1 MTKVSVSASMPVQ
14 PAKAWVT
21 ASDLSRFGEWLAL
34 HEGWRGDVPE
44 EIKTGTVLTSVVSVK
59 GLRNRITWS
68 VTSYDPPNGITLSG
82 EGKAGV
88 KASLQLKLR
97 PDGDG
102 ATGELDVEFTGPGMF
117 GPISAAVGRTLKGDL
132 HKSLEK
138 LARLVD

>member
-1 MTKVSVSASMPVQ
+1 MAKVSVSTSMPVN
-14 PAKAWVT
+14 PAKAWAT
-21 ASDLSRFGEWLAL
+21 ASDLNRFGEWLAL
-34 HEGWRGDVPE
+34 HEGWRGDVPS

-88 KASLQLKLR
+88 KAMLELKLR
-97 PDGDG
+97 PAGEG

-117 GPISAAVGRTLKGDL
+117 GPISAAVGKTLKGDL
-132 HKSLEK
+132 RRSLDK
-138 LARLVD
+138 LVELID

>member
-1 MTKVSVSASMPVQ
+1 MAKVSVSTSMRVN

-21 ASDLSRFGEWLAL
+21 ASDLNRFGEWLEL
-34 HEGWRGDVPE
+34 HEGWRGDVPS

-88 KASLQLKLR
+88 KAMLELKLR
-97 PDGDG
+97 PEGEG

-117 GPISAAVGRTLKGDL
+117 GPISAAVGKTLQGDL
-132 HKSLEK
+132 RRSLDK
-138 LARLVD
+138 LVELID

>member
-1 MTKVSVSASMPVQ
+1 VAKVSVTAAMPVDPQ
-14 PAKAWVT
+14 TAWAT

-34 HEGWRGDVPE
+34 HEGWRGEVPS

-68 VTSYDPPNGITLSG
+68 VISYDPPNGITLSG

-88 KASLQLKLR
+88 KASLALTLKPSGR
-97 PDGDG
+97 G

-117 GPISAAVGRTLKGDL
+117 GPISAAVGRTLQGDL
-132 HKSLEK
+132 RWTLDK
-138 LARLVD
+138 LVELID

>member
-1 MTKVSVSASMPVQ
+1 MTKVSVSASMPVK
-14 PAKAWVT
+14 PARAWAT

-34 HEGWRGDVPE
+34 HEGWRGDVPP
-44 EIKTGTVLTSVVSVK
+44 EIKPGTVLTSVVSVK

-68 VTSYDPPNGITLSG
+68 VISYDPPNGITLSG

-88 KASLQLKLR
+88 KALLELKLR

-117 GPISAAVGRTLKGDL
+117 GPISAAVGRTLEGDL
-132 HKSLEK
+132 HRS
-138 LARLVD
+138 LARLAQLVD

>member
-1 MTKVSVSASMPVQ
+1 VAKVSVSASMPVN

-34 HEGWRGDVPE
+34 HEGWRGDVPN

-82 EGKAGV
+82 EGTAGV
-88 KASLQLKLR
+88 KALLELKLR
-97 PDGDG
+97 PEGDG
-102 ATGELDVEFTGPGMF
+102 ATGELDVEFSGPGMF
-117 GPISAAVGRTLKGDL
+117 GPISAAVGKTLKGDL
-132 HKSLEK
+132 RRSLDK
-138 LARLVD
+138 LVELID

>member
-1 MTKVSVSASMPVQ
+1 MTKVSVSASMPVRPDQ
-14 PAKAWVT
+14 AWAT

-34 HEGWRGDVPE
+34 HEGWRGDVPS
-44 EIKTGTVLTSVVSVK
+44 EIKTGTVLTSVISVK

-68 VTSYDPPNGITLSG
+68 VTSYDPPNGMTLSG

-88 KASLQLKLR
+88 KALLELKLR

-102 ATGELDVEFTGPGMF
+102 AKGELDVEFTGPGMF

-138 LARLVD
+138 LAQLVD